1 VGNGKIVIREIIVVE
16 GLHDKQAIDRAVVAD
31 CILTQG
37 STLSDRTMSMIE
49 RAQKTRGVIVFTD
62 PDYVGE
68 RLRKKISQS
77 IVGCKHAFLP
87 QSEAM
92 KDGDIGIENASP
104 AAIRNALARA
114 RVHNGKQITA
124 NNSANTVADNDV
136 SRDIDGSQHEGYAED
151 IEEAEVLPWSLMLA
165 IGIVGRPDSKEIRI
179 ALADALHIGYA
190 NGKQFWNRLNQLR
203 ITEAELIDAVRRV
216 ANKR

>member
-1 VGNGKIVIREIIVVE
+1 MGNEKVVIKEIIVVE

-37 STLSDRTMSMIE
+37 STLSERTLSMIE
-49 RAQKTRGVIVFTD
+49 RAQRTRGVIVFTD

-68 RLRKKISQS
+68 RLRKIISQR

-87 QSEAM
+87 QSEAL

-104 AAIRNALARA
+104 VAIRNALAKA
-114 RVHNGKQITA
+114 RVHEATEVLG
-124 NNSANTVADNDV
+124 D
-136 SRDIDGSQHEGYAED
+136 RDDPQHTGSD
-151 IEEAEVLPWSLMLA
+151 DKEASELLPWSLMLA

-203 ITEAELIDAVRRV
+203 ITEAELIEAVRQV
-216 ANKR
+216 TNKR